1 MSSIVYR
8 LKQFID
14 SKGITNQK
22 FEQTIGMSNGAFG
35 KSVRN
40 GGSILTEKLEKI
52 LEVYPDLNPSWIL
65 TGHGRMLL
73 SDYQDKVREP
83 LSPEEEAKIPVAHQT
98 DKPGEGI
105 PLIPVEAMTGAL
117 TSEQTVLEYDCERY
131 VIPAFKDADF
141 LMQVKGSSMFPHYA
155 SGDIVACRRVPLSD
169 LFFQWGKVYVIDTN
183 QGALIKRVK
192 SWPEKNTILMVSDN
206 PEYDP
211 FELSRDAING
221 VALVIGVIRL
231 E

>member
-1 MSSIVYR
+1 MASIVDR
-8 LKQFID
+8 IKEFID
-14 SKGITNQK
+14 FSGLTIAS
-22 FEQTIGMSNGAFG
+22 FERAISMSNGAFG
-35 KSVRN
+35 KSLKT
-40 GGSILTEKLEKI
+40 GGSIGSDKIEKI
-52 LEVYPDLNPSWIL
+52 FETFPDLNPSWLI

-83 LSPEEEAKIPVAHQT
+83 LSPEEEAKIPVAHPT

-105 PLIPVEAMTGAL
+105 PLIPVEAMAGAL

-141 LMQVKGSSMFPHYA
+141 LIQVKGSSMFPHYA

-169 LFFQWGKVYVIDTN
+169 LFFQWGKVYVIDTT
-183 QGALIKRVK
+183 QGALIKRIK
-192 SWPEKNTILMVSDN
+192 PGKKDHTILMVSEN

-221 VALVIGVIRL
+221 IALVIGVIRL

>member
-1 MSSIVYR
+1 MASSVDR
-8 LKQFID
+8 LKEFID
-14 SKGITNQK
+14 EKGISISA
-22 FEQTIGMSNGAFG
+22 FEKSIGMSYNSFG
-35 KSVRN
+35 KSLKS
-40 GGSILTEKLEKI
+40 GGSIGSDKLEKI
-52 LEVYPDLNPSWIL
+52 LEIYSDLNPSWLL

-83 LSPEEEAKIPVAHQT
+83 LSPEEETKIPVAHLT

-105 PLIPVEAMTGAL
+105 PLIPVEAMAGAL

-141 LMQVKGSSMFPHYA
+141 LIQVKGSSMFPHYA

-169 LFFQWGKVYVIDTN
+169 LFFQWGKVYVIDTT
-183 QGALIKRVK
+183 QGALIKRIK
-192 SWPEKNTILMVSDN
+192 PGKKDHTILMVSDN

-221 VALVIGVIRL
+221 IALVIGVIRL